1 MSGTRGQSDSE
12 QHDAAERGA
21 CLRLIEGIHAR
32 LSAIDIEVR
41 PCVACGDGQGGMAL
55 VCGDAFRLELRRI
68 EAVIESVRQGLH
80 RTTPTER
87 TDDVGA

>member
-1 MSGTRGQSDSE
+1 MSAGPVTGGCADAE
-12 QHDAAERGA
+12 PHDAVERSA

-32 LSAIDIEVR
+32 LSAIDIDEQ
-41 PCVACGDGQGGMAL
+41 DGTAL

>member
-1 MSGTRGQSDSE
+1 MRASATKPVRPDAE
-12 QHDAAERGA
+12 PHDAAERSA
-21 CLRLIEGIHAR
+21 CLSLIEGIHER
-32 LSAIDIEVR
+32 LSAIDIDEQ
-41 PCVACGDGQGGMAL
+41 DGMAL
-55 VCGDAFRLELRRI
+55 VCGDAIRLELRRI